1 MNREQVFQSLEAW
14 NHPNQ
19 QKADPSYVRVMTS
32 NVLFSTAQNS
42 LDYELT
48 YQERADIL
56 AAQYLYFSPD
66 FLGLQEMTLQMKEE
80 VRERLSDVYAFVET
94 PTRDLPQAES
104 AKYYDNCTPL
114 LYKKDL
120 YEVLDSRY
128 HLFGRND
135 FFSYHWALYRSKK
148 DPSQR
153 WIHMNLHFYP
163 VAGEKQLQGGIDT
176 HAELVHLRRHYP
188 TVPIVVT
195 GDYNCYYHSEPYLV
209 MVDGL
214 EMRSGMLIAEDIEPN
229 GRDYWC
235 HLVGV
240 TELQKNDSAID
251 HISVTEDLVNVKLHR
266 VLYSEL
272 LCKSSDHCARF
283 LDLELKNSKPKK

>member
-1 MNREQVFQSLEAW
+1 
-14 NHPNQ
+14 
-19 QKADPSYVRVMTS
+19 
-32 NVLFSTAQNS
+32 
-42 LDYELT
+42 
-48 YQERADIL
+48 
-56 AAQYLYFSPD
+56 
-66 FLGLQEMTLQMKEE
+66 
-80 VRERLSDVYAFVET
+80 
-94 PTRDLPQAES
+94 
-104 AKYYDNCTPL
+104 
-114 LYKKDL
+114 
-120 YEVLDSRY
+120 
-128 HLFGRND
+128 
-135 FFSYHWALYRSKK
+135 
-148 DPSQR
+148 
-153 WIHMNLHFYP
+153 
-163 VAGEKQLQGGIDT
+163 
-176 HAELVHLRRHYP
+176 
-188 TVPIVVT
+188 
-195 GDYNCYYHSEPYLV
+195 